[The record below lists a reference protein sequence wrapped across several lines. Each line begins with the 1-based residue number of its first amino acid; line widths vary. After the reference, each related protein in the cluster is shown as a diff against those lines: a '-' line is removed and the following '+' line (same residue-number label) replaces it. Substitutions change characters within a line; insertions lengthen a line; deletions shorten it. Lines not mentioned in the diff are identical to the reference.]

1 MKVKEIQINHPQL
14 GQIVINSDIDK
25 ETNELIGTI
34 TDDYAKYPMYY
45 HADIFKNED
54 GTFKIE
60 NLNIIQ
66 PQTIIVGLMRTSY
79 GSKNTVKIITN
90 RKASEDI
97 VVYPSGVI
105 SVKYSEK

>member
-1 MKVKEIQINHPQL
+1 MKVNQIQFNHPQL
-14 GQIVINSDIDK
+14 GIIVVNSSVDK
-25 ETNELIGTI
+25 EINELIGTI

-45 HADIFKNED
+45 HADIYKNED

-60 NLNIIQ
+60 YLNIIQ
-66 PQTIIVGLMRTSY
+66 PESIIVGAMKTSY
-79 GSKNTVKIITN
+79 GCKNSIRIITN

-105 SVKYSEK
+105 SVSYN